1 MFAVV
6 TSRIFVWTRWFTVF
20 SFIFYII
27 FSVFV
32 YVAYFWVSNYVE
44 AFSKV
49 TGTIIIL
56 QKSYLFWL
64 ALLLCVTATFCG
76 DLCLEY
82 IKMEFTPNASDFIR
96 NFVSYKKSL
105 KKKLEQ

>member
-6 TSRIFVWTRWFTVF
+6 TSRIFVWTRWFTVL

-27 FSVFV
+27 FSIFV

-56 QKSYLFWL
+56 Q
-64 ALLLCVTATFCG
+64 
-76 DLCLEY
+76 
-82 IKMEFTPNASDFIR
+82 
-96 NFVSYKKSL
+96 
-105 KKKLEQ
+105 